1 MKVNKSFTADKNLTK
16 NLKYN
21 NLIETE
27 LLLDNKDI
35 SENESACCSS
45 SLETSFSDS
54 KLMKQK
60 QKTKPPFLL
69 IKPQSLSVCNPL
81 YNVDEYLDCNKNNN
95 NNKCEPKNNQDR
107 NSFLNVLTKTIR
119 SLINN
124 NEQML
129 ADKVD
134 DKKQHRRNRLE
145 IDQIEM
151 NLNQE
156 NEKIHLRLS
165 LPSNCIKKEEL
176 ESMIKMKK
184 LDLTRKLSDL
194 ESEEE
199 EEEEENSDDSDSD
212 ENILPNYQYI
222 TNSKKTKCNN
232 LNDDTSSSSSC
243 DCCLIF
249 LVLVCL
255 FVNPLICKYKQ

>member
-1 MKVNKSFTADKNLTK
+1 
-16 NLKYN
+16 
-21 NLIETE
+21 
-27 LLLDNKDI
+27 
-35 SENESACCSS
+35 
-45 SLETSFSDS
+45 
-54 KLMKQK
+54 MKQK

-199 EEEEENSDDSDSD
+199 EEEEEENSDDSDSD

-222 TNSKKTKCNN
+222 TNSQKTKCNN